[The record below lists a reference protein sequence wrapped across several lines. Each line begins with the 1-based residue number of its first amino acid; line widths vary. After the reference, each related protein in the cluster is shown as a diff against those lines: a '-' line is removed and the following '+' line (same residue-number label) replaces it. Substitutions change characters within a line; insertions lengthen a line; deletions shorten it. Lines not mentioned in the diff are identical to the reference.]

1 MMRMMWKVK
10 SERWKRRSNPRSRS
24 IERQRWTERNVCL
37 PEKKLAVAMLG
48 LCWAGVGKGDVMV
61 RHGRR
66 RASRQTEEKQDIKND
81 QRKRRAWSKS
91 KEARLIKSNRCET
104 KQNRFNVN

>member
-24 IERQRWTERNVCL
+24 IERQRWTERNACL

-48 LCWAGVGKGDVMV
+48 LCWAGVGKDVMV

-91 KEARLIKSNRCET
+91 KEAS
-104 KQNRFNVN
+104 